1 MRMLVSNRMQ
11 LFSEHLGSSGVLAAL
26 FVLPL
31 GAVPS
36 LGEERDDS
44 RSPNKRDKS
53 GFNLFN
59 PTPQECLR
67 EMSADRPDRTDSAF
81 TVDAGHFQAEMDFA
95 NFTYDRPHVAD
106 SNLKIYSVEAAPMN
120 LKVGLWNSVDAQ
132 LVLSPYRWLRIEDR
146 K

>member
-1 MRMLVSNRMQ
+1 MLTWNRMQ
-11 LFSEHLGSSGVLAAL
+11 LLSEHLASSSVLAAV

-31 GAVPS
+31 GTLPA
-36 LGEERDDS
+36 LGADRDD
-44 RSPNKRDKS
+44 KRDKS